1 MQNTSAQPARRFLT
15 QELAQIEV
23 FGKAG
28 KVLTKMT
35 NVSVTGAFFEIIN
48 SPFMPR
54 KDDLVRITVNLRAV
68 NKTHIL
74 DAQVVWNKG
83 LGLGVQFINR
93 DELNRKIS
101 RMLSKNH

>member
-23 FGKAG
+23 FGKSG

-48 SPFMPR
+48 ASYMPR
-54 KDDLVRITVNLRAV
+54 KNDLVRITVNLRAV
-68 NKTHIL
+68 NKTHVI

-83 LGLGVQFINR
+83 LGLGVQFLNR
-93 DELNRKIS
+93 DEINSKIS
-101 RMLSKNH
+101 RMLSKTH